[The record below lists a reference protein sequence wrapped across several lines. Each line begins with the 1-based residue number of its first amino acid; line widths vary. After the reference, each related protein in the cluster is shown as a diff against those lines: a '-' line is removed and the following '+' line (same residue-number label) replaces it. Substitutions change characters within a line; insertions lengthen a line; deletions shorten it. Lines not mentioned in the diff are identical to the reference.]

1 MGKDAVFFLAA
12 DGAITFVWVVLMIVI
27 SIVSSILKKR
37 KQAQQLREPA
47 DEAVKPVYTARKE
60 DVKAFLRQLS
70 GEPPLSERRTLVKPK
85 ESPPPMR
92 AVATRKPVESV
103 PLEAV
108 LVEEP
113 SRTTAAGRV
122 RQGAPRR
129 ASAVARAVPA
139 AAASRRIDPAV
150 SAVFEKRRDTEIRD
164 PVRHLSLMQRVV
176 VWREI
181 LGPPPGL
188 RSDIFRTEA

>member
-1 MGKDAVFFLAA
+1 MGKDAVFFLAT

-37 KQAQQLREPA
+37 KQAQELRESSG
-47 DEAVKPVYTARKE
+47 EAAKPVYTAKKK
-60 DVKAFLRQLS
+60 DVNAFLRQLS
-70 GEPPLSERRTLVKPK
+70 GEPPLKP
-85 ESPPPMR
+85 EASPPPMR
-92 AVATRKPVESV
+92 VAAKRKPVEAV

-113 SRTTAAGRV
+113 SRTTAAERV
-122 RQGAPRR
+122 GQEYPKKAP
-129 ASAVARAVPA
+129 AVAQAVPA
-139 AAASRRIDPAV
+139 AAARQRIDPAV
-150 SAVFEKRRDTEIRD
+150 SAEFEKRRDAETRG
-164 PVRHLSLMQRVV
+164 PVRHLSLMQRIV

-188 RSDIFRTEA
+188 RSDAFHGGA

>member
-12 DGAITFVWVVLMIVI
+12 DGATTFVWVVLMIVI

-37 KQAQQLREPA
+37 KQAQELRESSG
-47 DEAVKPVYTARKE
+47 EAAKPVDTANKE
-60 DVKAFLRQLS
+60 DANAFLSQLS
-70 GEPPLSERRTLVKPK
+70 GEPPPEPK
-85 ESPPPMR
+85 ASPPPMR
-92 AVATRKPVESV
+92 VAAKRKPVEAV

-113 SRTTAAGRV
+113 SRTTAVGRV
-122 RQGAPRR
+122 EQGYPQRDP
-129 ASAVARAVPA
+129 AVAQAVPA
-139 AAASRRIDPAV
+139 AAARLRIDPAV
-150 SAVFEKRRDTEIRD
+150 SAEFEKRRDAEIQD
-164 PVRHLSLMQRVV
+164 PVRHLSLMQRIV

-188 RSDIFRTEA
+188 RSDAFHGGA